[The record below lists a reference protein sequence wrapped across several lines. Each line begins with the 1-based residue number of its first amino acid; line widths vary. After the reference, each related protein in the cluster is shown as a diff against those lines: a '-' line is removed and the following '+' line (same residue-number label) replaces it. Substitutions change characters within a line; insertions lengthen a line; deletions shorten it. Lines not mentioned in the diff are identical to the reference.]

1 MMMRE
6 RAMSPVDVVKTFI
19 TALQAGEME
28 EAAGFMTD
36 DFVERGWTLNS
47 KHEVALTEQNEY
59 TFS

>member
-1 MMMRE
+1 
-6 RAMSPVDVVKTFI
+6 MSPVDVVKTFI